1 MLHSIGW
8 PARKLWITVDSIAD
22 RFCGRK
28 SLPSVCSCLF
38 DWPERLGSFRYSDMS
53 YEGRKPSSFYSSTN
67 YLSPLERKRLRAIE
81 NETPATERTDQ
92 TSSKRT
98 SKKSAPKRR
107 DNAGKKQPPGKR
119 KRSVSDSSRVTRAK
133 SRTQAS
139 VTAHKASSAA
149 AKKKAVV
156 IPLSEQAILP
166 SATSENPETE
176 PPAKKVRKF
185 FSSGLRAPAGASS
198 TSMAVATAV
207 SWNPKFKLKFEPTV
221 APLKKPSTPAAS
233 LKPAKKELVMT
244 VPFRQAKKATVE
256 TVTSARS
263 VGPAL
268 PGPTFR
274 EPPVE
279 PRVDDAG
286 PGKSVSGIANTT
298 ARRTLVMTV
307 PFRRPRVQAATVAS
321 GSRVDVTM
329 QEQVPRKPPEQTR
342 AENVETP
349 DNEYLETRAETSR
362 ASVSSLGVKTDV
374 LEEAGHEF
382 SGVCEPCGRKDDNDE
397 GEERHS
403 SAKKD
408 DSLSSTTK
416 HEQSIAHIGAELNQS
431 KPVVTTPVRDSSTRS
446 FIFQDCRG
454 TANHSLPLRALCTN
468 IPDTTDGRKFGD
480 RSLPL
485 RALCVDTPDKAGG
498 SRLAE
503 RPSTPPPD
511 SSHSPNRQSL
521 YPIFSTPT
529 SNRKTRMELRQIP
542 ASPIEVP
549 KKRFMPGSS
558 DPAQLIIDA
567 GQKKFGHTTCAVCGM
582 VYTIGEVED
591 EKLHTKYHQS
601 FLAVVKFPGWKNQR
615 EVGLYPDGKIIMVS
629 PNDPKNMLNKM
640 DEIRQMVDRELG
652 ILEDEATRHAPQM
665 YFVFVSYS
673 KKVLGFLSAQ
683 EIKQGYRVI
692 PNENSDG
699 NNTYCCECDP
709 KPAVCGVT
717 RIWTAPFYRRK
728 KVASRLLN
736 RLRMNFS
743 FGCPLEL
750 RKIAFSDPT
759 LMGRELAAAYTKNDR
774 FLVFRP

>member
-1 MLHSIGW
+1 M
-8 PARKLWITVDSIAD
+8 P
-22 RFCGRK
+22 
-28 SLPSVCSCLF
+28 
-38 DWPERLGSFRYSDMS
+38 
-53 YEGRKPSSFYSSTN
+53 YEGRKPNSFYSSTN

-81 NETPATERTDQ
+81 NQTPATERTDQ

-107 DNAGKKQPPGKR
+107 DNAGKTQPPGKR
-119 KRSVSDSSRVTRAK
+119 KRSASDSSRTTRAK
-133 SRTQAS
+133 SRQQRSAA
-139 VTAHKASSAA
+139 AHKAPSAA
-149 AKKKAVV
+149 AKKKALVV
-156 IPLSEQAILP
+156 PLSEQASLP

-185 FSSGLRAPAGASS
+185 FSSGLRAPANASS
-198 TSMAVATAV
+198 SPMAVATAV

-221 APLKKPSTPAAS
+221 APLKKPSTPAS
-233 LKPAKKELVMT
+233 VKSAKKELVMT
-244 VPFRQAKKATVE
+244 VPFRPAKKATVE
-256 TVTSARS
+256 AITSLRS
-263 VGPAL
+263 VDCVL
-268 PGPTFR
+268 PEPKLR
-274 EPPVE
+274 EPPGE

-286 PGKSVSGIANTT
+286 PGKTVSGIANTM
-298 ARRTLVMTV
+298 AKRSLVMTV
-307 PFRRPRVQAATVAS
+307 PFRRSHVQAPTVVS
-321 GSRVDVTM
+321 GSRVDLSM
-329 QEQVPRKPPEQTR
+329 QEQVPRKPPEKTK
-342 AENVETP
+342 AENIESR
-349 DNEYLETRAETSR
+349 DNEHAKTRAETSC
-362 ASVSSLGVKTDV
+362 ANVSSLGVKTDV

-382 SGVCEPCGRKDDNDE
+382 SDVCEPCGRMNDNSE
-397 GEERHS
+397 VEEDHS
-403 SAKKD
+403 SSKKD
-408 DSLSSTTK
+408 DSPSSATM
-416 HEQSIAHIGAELNQS
+416 HEHSIVHLEAEVKQS
-431 KPVVTTPVRDSSTRS
+431 KPIVTTPTRGSSTRS
-446 FIFQDCRG
+446 FTFQDRRDSADRSMPLRALCTNTPG
-454 TANHSLPLRALCTN
+454 TTDGRKFGDHSLPLRALCVN
-468 IPDTTDGRKFGD
+468 
-480 RSLPL
+480 
-485 RALCVDTPDKAGG
+485 TPDHTGG
-498 SRLAE
+498 RTFAK

-511 SSHSPNRQSL
+511 SSRSPNRQSL

-591 EKLHTKYHQS
+591 EKLHAKYHRS
-601 FLAVVKFPGWKNQR
+601 YLAIVKFPGWKNQR

-629 PNDPKNMLNKM
+629 PNDPKCMLNKM

-652 ILEDEATRHAPQM
+652 ILEDESTHRAPQM

-673 KKVLGFLSAQ
+673 KNVLGFLSAQ

-699 NNTYCCECDP
+699 NNSYCCECDP

-750 RKIAFSDPT
+750 SKIAFSDPT
-759 LMGRELAAAYTKNDR
+759 LMGRELAAAYTRNDR